1 MYDAGQR
8 KDGVSKM
15 DLLSMLAR
23 LLVAALLG
31 GVVGLEREIKKR
43 AAGLRTHLLVSL
55 GSALVMVTAEF
66 MLIRY
71 QGAVNIDPTRLG
83 AQVISGIGFLGAGT
97 IIKQG
102 ASIKGLTTAA
112 SLWAVACVGLAVG
125 AGHYGAALFAVAVI
139 YGALVL
145 LEKFEERRTGPTR
158 INPEFTIKLANRPG
172 KLGEVASAIG
182 ETGANITNIE
192 VESDDENYT
201 VVKLRL
207 HLPKGV
213 TREQVYI
220 LLKSID
226 QLLLIDDSI
235 V

>member
-1 MYDAGQR
+1 
-8 KDGVSKM
+8 
-15 DLLSMLAR
+15 MLAR

-31 GVVGLEREIKKR
+31 GAVGLEREHKKR

-55 GSALVMVTAEF
+55 GSALVMVTAEHVV
-66 MLIRY
+66 RNY
-71 QGAVNIDPTRLG
+71 QGIANVDPTRLG

-102 ASIKGLTTAA
+102 ASVKGLTTAA

-125 AGHYGAALFAVAVI
+125 AGHYYAALFAVAII

-145 LEKFEERRTGPTR
+145 LERFEKSRMDK
-158 INPEFTIKLANRPG
+158 IHVNPEFTIRLANRPG

-182 ETGANITNIE
+182 GTGANITNIE
-192 VESDDENYT
+192 VESDDEQYT
-201 VVKLRL
+201 VVRLSL

-213 TREQVYI
+213 SREQIVV

-226 QLLLIDDSI
+226 QLIFIDESTI
-235 V
+235 

>member
-1 MYDAGQR
+1 M
-8 KDGVSKM
+8 M

-23 LLVAALLG
+23 LVVAALLG
-31 GVVGLEREIKKR
+31 GAVGLEREHKKR

-55 GSALVMVTAEF
+55 GSALVMVTAEYVVNH
-66 MLIRY
+66 Y
-71 QGAVNIDPTRLG
+71 QGTVNVDPTRLG

-102 ASIKGLTTAA
+102 ASVKGLTTAA

-125 AGHYGAALFAVAVI
+125 AGHYIAALVAVAII

-145 LEKFEERRTGPTR
+145 LEKFEKSR
-158 INPEFTIKLANRPG
+158 IDQSQVNPEFTIRLANVPG
-172 KLGEVASAIG
+172 KLGEVASVIG
-182 ETGANITNIE
+182 NTGANITNIE
-192 VESDDENYT
+192 IESDDEQYT
-201 VVKLRL
+201 VVRLRL
-207 HLPKGV
+207 NLPKGV
-213 TREQVYI
+213 NKEQILV

-226 QLLLIDDSI
+226 QLMLMDDSI